1 VYNLDIIIPSRTQE
15 KQVQFLLQAIDG
27 IANQSVLSKFKIR
40 IIIGIDKEESLI
52 IDEIHNI
59 QFEILITNST
69 GHSQAEALNSAIRK
83 INADY
88 VAFLEDDDTWLP
100 NFLELTEKLIE
111 DQVEFISSTQTE
123 IDENNIILRTND
135 FPTPSGWFMTS
146 QLLDKIGPFNETFRF
161 HLDNE
166 WLGRLGDSN
175 APRGHLVEIT
185 APVELKYTNQVR
197 PWLSNV
203 VTLGGNNSRL
213 FRHNLPYPQVRRL
226 VHSGSGMANIA
237 ANSALSEISN
247 LEVERLI
254 SMYGRVPW

>member
-123 IDENNIILRTND
+123 IDEN
-135 FPTPSGWFMTS
+135 
-146 QLLDKIGPFNETFRF
+146 
-161 HLDNE
+161 
-166 WLGRLGDSN
+166 
-175 APRGHLVEIT
+175 
-185 APVELKYTNQVR
+185 KYYFKNK
-197 PWLSNV
+197 
-203 VTLGGNNSRL
+203 
-213 FRHNLPYPQVRRL
+213 
-226 VHSGSGMANIA
+226 
-237 ANSALSEISN
+237 
-247 LEVERLI
+247 
-254 SMYGRVPW
+254 